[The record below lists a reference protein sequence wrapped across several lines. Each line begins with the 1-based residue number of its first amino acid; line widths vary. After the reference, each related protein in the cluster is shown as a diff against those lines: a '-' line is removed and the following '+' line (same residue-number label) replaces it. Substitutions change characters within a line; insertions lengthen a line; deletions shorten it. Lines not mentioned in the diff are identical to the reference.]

1 MKLYIYD
8 HCPFCIRARMI
19 LGLRDVPLEN
29 IVLLN
34 DDEDTPI
41 GLIGAKQ
48 VPILQKPDGSHMGES
63 LDIVRYIDEFS
74 GCETRLNET
83 IRPEIQAWFDRFMA
97 YGNHLIQPRDIQIGL
112 PEFATPEAIAYFQK
126 KKESMLGSFEQNLTE
141 TSKYL
146 AQAEQELAQLDTLV
160 KSSGCLNGEN
170 LSMEDI
176 IIFPLLRNLSIVKGI
191 QYPQNVLAY
200 VQTMAEKAKID
211 TYFDRAI

>member
-1 MKLYIYD
+1 M
-8 HCPFCIRARMI
+8 
-19 LGLRDVPLEN
+19 
-29 IVLLN
+29 
-34 DDEDTPI
+34 
-41 GLIGAKQ
+41 
-48 VPILQKPDGSHMGES
+48 
-63 LDIVRYIDEFS
+63 
-74 GCETRLNET
+74 
-83 IRPEIQAWFDRFMA
+83 
-97 YGNHLIQPRDIQIGL
+97 
-112 PEFATPEAIAYFQK
+112 
-126 KKESMLGSFEQNLTE
+126 
-141 TSKYL
+141 